1 MKDKLISYKCYGRLV
16 ESPAPGEDLLDRAQK
31 ANTLLVFRGCDLV
44 HLFRILSLDPFGG
57 KPHAIAEANHG
68 AILGAAEYKG
78 ALVGYKTHA
87 SLCLRLNI
95 PSLSKMRRGKF
106 EEPTPWL

>member
-1 MKDKLISYKCYGRLV
+1 MKEEIISYKCYGGLV
-16 ESPAPGEDLLDRAQK
+16 ESPAPGEDLPDRAQK
-31 ANTLLVFRGCDLV
+31 ANTLLVFRRCDLV

-68 AILGAAEYKG
+68 AILDAAEYKG
-78 ALVGYKTHA
+78 AQVRHKTHA

-95 PSLSKMRRGKF
+95 PKSQ
-106 EEPTPWL
+106 